1 MAARS
6 PAPQE
11 ALHELAAQLAVE
23 GSVISPH
30 VADPADLEP
39 ALGLLAAS
47 GPRAAGAAGDYA
59 LLIEA
64 IREGYLLHY
73 GEPRLVVGADPDL
86 ALLAGDY
93 LYARGLERLAAL
105 GDLGAIRELADL
117 ISLVAQLH
125 AGAAAQSPDLEDPP
139 GEGARGRAADA
150 LWLAAVTA
158 VTAGPTA
165 ENESAKLALREGRSA
180 TQALWEAALNA
191 GREAGIGGA
200 LERAAEAIGFQPDFD
215 LRARGRR

>member
-1 MAARS
+1 MAQRS

-11 ALHELAAQLAVE
+11 ALHELAAQLAAE
-23 GSVISPH
+23 ESVISPH
-30 VADPADLEP
+30 VADPGDLEP

-47 GPRAAGAAGDYA
+47 GPRAASAGGDYA
-59 LLIEA
+59 LLVEA

-105 GDLGAIRELADL
+105 GDLDAIRELADL

-125 AGAAAQSPDLEDPP
+125 AGSPHPGEPP

-165 ENESAKLALREGRSA
+165 ENESAKADLREGRSA
-180 TQALWEAALNA
+180 TPALWEAAVNA
-191 GREAGIGGA
+191 AREAGIVGP
-200 LERAAEAIGFQPDFD
+200 LERAAEAIGFRSGLD